1 MTTADK
7 REHPTGAT
15 NAAKTE
21 TDGGRAA
28 DAPEHVPATPEESA
42 ALKAVA
48 QAIDDAKENATP
60 REMAALDAISQ
71 AVDETRD
78 IYQDR
83 YKALAQ
89 ATGQLTWTTTA
100 EGLVDDM
107 PSWRA
112 YTGQSAEEVKGFG
125 WLDAVH
131 PDDRARAITAWTR
144 AIGTKSAYD
153 AEFRIR
159 RHDGAYRD
167 FLARGVSVLHDD
179 GSVREWVG
187 YCTDITDLKQAREER
202 KRAEQEQQRMAHY
215 NRLLLDSTDEGL
227 YSMDMQGN
235 CTFVNRAAAALLGY
249 TPEELLGQNAHALM
263 HYKHA
268 DGSPYPTEQCPIYRA
283 FRTGQGIRHIDD
295 DVFWRRDG
303 TSFPV
308 EYSSL
313 PMTEDGTV
321 DGAVVTFSDITAR
334 KRAEDAVRRSE
345 ERLRSL
351 VQNAPDGISIIGLDG
366 AFTYLS
372 PAVERIL
379 GYRAADLVGRPALA
393 ALPVHPD
400 DLPAVQTV
408 LAGLTAEPG
417 GQRTVE
423 ARIRHADGSWRTVES
438 TGTNLLGDPA
448 VEGVVNNYRDITER
462 RRMEE
467 EMRERE
473 EQFRSLADSIPQ
485 LAWMA
490 GADGSIYWYNRR
502 WYDYTGTTP
511 EEMLG
516 WGWRTVH
523 HPDEVE
529 GVVERFQRAVASGE
543 LWEDTFPLR
552 GRDGAYRSFLSRAV
566 PIRDAEGRIVRWFGT
581 NTDVEEQ
588 RLAEQRLKQSE
599 ERFRSLIQASAQIVW
614 TTTPNGE
621 LVPPQPSW
629 SLFTG
634 QTDEQLRDWGW
645 LDAVHP
651 DDRAHT
657 SQAWADALA
666 ARSNYQ
672 IEQRLRRHDGAYRWM
687 LVRGVPVLE
696 DDGRIREWVG
706 THTDITERV
715 RAEEELQ
722 RAKEDA
728 EEANQAKSLF
738 LANMSHELRTP
749 LNAVI
754 GYSEMLQEEAADA
767 GAEDLVPDI
776 EKIHTAGK
784 ALLSL
789 VNDVLDLSKI
799 EAGKMEL
806 YLETFDVAPTV
817 EDVTTTVEPL
827 IDKKGNTL
835 NVHIAPDVGTMCAD
849 LTKVR
854 QSLFNLLSNAA
865 KFTEHG
871 TITLVAT
878 REVMNGQDWL
888 TFRVSDSGIGMTP
901 EQIEKLFQPFTQA
914 DASTTRKFG
923 GTGLGLTIT
932 RRLCQMMGGDIALE
946 STPGQGSTFTI
957 TLPANVAEPPREQG
971 GDEAPAEAPRVDGR
985 NTILVVDDDPVVHD
999 LMTRYLTK
1007 EGFRAVIASDGEQA
1021 LRLARQIHPIAI
1033 TLDVMMPRMDG
1044 WAVLSALKFDP
1055 DTADIPVIML
1065 SMIDDKNLG
1074 FALGASGYLT
1084 KPVDRD
1090 RLHTMLAKFRAGD
1103 VCETIM
1109 VVDDDELIR
1118 TQMRQALEGEGC
1130 AVITAA
1136 NGREALE
1143 FLVKGPRPEVILL
1156 DLMMPEMDGF
1166 RFAEELRAHEGWR
1179 AIPIIVMT
1187 SKDLT
1192 AEDRRRLNGQAE
1204 EVIQKRAYPREEMLR
1219 TVRDLVAAYAHGPH
1233 PLTPLPDAGEG
1244 EPTHQPSP

>member
-7 REHPTGAT
+7 REYP
-15 NAAKTE
+15 AASADAIE
-21 TDGGRAA
+21 TDEGRAA
-28 DAPEHVPATPEESA
+28 DAPEDAPATPEESA

-48 QAIDDAKENATP
+48 QAIDEAKENATP

-112 YTGQSAEEVKGFG
+112 YTGQSAAEVKDFG

-131 PDDRARAITAWTR
+131 PDDRARALAAWTR
-144 AIGTKSAYD
+144 AIETKSAYD

-167 FLARGVSVLHDD
+167 FLARGVPVLHDD

-187 YCTDITDLKQAREER
+187 YCTDITDLKQAQKER
-202 KRAEQEQQRMAHY
+202 KRAEQEQLRMARY

-227 YSMDMQGN
+227 YSMDQQGN
-235 CTFVNRAAAALLGY
+235 IIFVNRAAAALLGY
-249 TPEELLGQNAHALM
+249 TPDELLGQNAHDLM

-268 DGSPYPTEQCPIYRA
+268 DGSPHPAEQCPIYRA
-283 FRTGQGIRHIDD
+283 FRTGQGVRHVDD

-313 PMTEDGTV
+313 PISEDGGLE
-321 DGAVVTFSDITAR
+321 GAVVTFSDITAR
-334 KRAEDAVRRSE
+334 KRTEGAVRRSE

-351 VQNAPDGISIIGLDG
+351 VQNAPDGISIIGPDG
-366 AFTYLS
+366 AFAYLS

-379 GYRAADLVGRPALA
+379 GYRASDLVGRPALEA
-393 ALPVHPD
+393 MPIHPD
-400 DLPAVQTV
+400 DLSAVQAALTE
-408 LAGLTAEPG
+408 LAAEPG
-417 GQRTVE
+417 GQRTVDV
-423 ARIRHADGSWRTVES
+423 RIRHADGSWRTIES
-438 TGTNLLGDPA
+438 TGANLLGDPA

-490 GADGSIYWYNRR
+490 DAGGSIYWYNRR

-543 LWEDTFPLR
+543 PWEDTFPLR
-552 GRDGAYRSFLSRAV
+552 GGDGAYRSFLSRAV
-566 PIRDAEGRIVRWFGT
+566 PIRDAAGRIVRWFGT

-588 RLAEQRLKQSE
+588 RLAEQ
-599 ERFRSLIQASAQIVW
+599 
-614 TTTPNGE
+614 
-621 LVPPQPSW
+621 
-629 SLFTG
+629 
-634 QTDEQLRDWGW
+634 
-645 LDAVHP
+645 
-651 DDRAHT
+651 
-657 SQAWADALA
+657 
-666 ARSNYQ
+666 
-672 IEQRLRRHDGAYRWM
+672 
-687 LVRGVPVLE
+687 
-696 DDGRIREWVG
+696 
-706 THTDITERV
+706 
-715 RAEEELQ
+715 ELQ
-722 RAKEDA
+722 LTKQAA

-767 GAEDLVPDI
+767 GAADLVPDI

-806 YLETFDVAPTV
+806 YLEAFDVAPTI
-817 EDVTTTVEPL
+817 EDVITTVEPL

-835 NVHIAPDVGTMCAD
+835 DAHIAPDVGAMRAD

-871 TITLVAT
+871 TITLSAT
-878 REVMNGQDWL
+878 REALDGRDWL
-888 TFRVSDSGIGMTP
+888 TFRVSDSGIGMTT
-901 EQIEKLFQPFTQA
+901 EQMEKLFQPFTQA

-932 RRLCQMMGGDIALE
+932 RRLCQMMGGDITVE
-946 STPGQGSTFTI
+946 STPGRGSTFTI
-957 TLPANVAEPPREQG
+957 TLPADVVEPPREQD
-971 GDEAPAEAPRVDGR
+971 GDDALAEAPRANGR

-999 LMTRYLTK
+999 LMTRYLAK
-1007 EGFRAVIASDGEQA
+1007 EGFQTVIASDGEQA
-1021 LRLARQIHPIAI
+1021 LRLARQVHPIAI

-1044 WAVLSALKFDP
+1044 WAVLTALKSDP
-1055 DTADIPVIML
+1055 LIADIPVIML

-1074 FALGASGYLT
+1074 YALGASAYMT
-1084 KPVDRD
+1084 KPIDRERLVDVLRKY
-1090 RLHTMLAKFRAGD
+1090 RPGHAN
-1103 VCETIM
+1103 ETVL
-1109 VVDDDELIR
+1109 VVEDDPLTR
-1118 TQMRQALEGEGC
+1118 TQVQQALEGEGC
-1130 AVITAA
+1130 AVVTAE
-1136 NGREALE
+1136 NGRDALE
-1143 FLVKGPRPEVILL
+1143 RMAETTPDVILL
-1156 DLMMPEMDGF
+1156 DLLMPEMDGF
-1166 RFAEELRAHEGWR
+1166 GFAEELRARAEWR
-1179 AIPIIVMT
+1179 AIPVIVMT

-1192 AEDRRRLNGQAE
+1192 AEDRRRLNGHVE
-1204 EVIQKRAYPREEMLR
+1204 EVIQKRAYSREDLLR
-1219 TVRDLVAAYAHGPH
+1219 EVRDLVTAYARPTDTEGAA
-1233 PLTPLPDAGEG
+1233 LTPNPWLTGPSIPRLGIDGPA
-1244 EPTHQPSP
+1244 PSP